1 MTLETFKKLILING
15 MDTRMEGVYLE
26 EQETTRRYFWVSEIT
41 KDRIIFTGGMKEP
54 MKIMDIVNT
63 EGEGERDL
71 IIDIPELGS
80 YIPIE
85 ITGFY
90 IDEVDDL
97 LINYKLKEKEEK

>member
-15 MDTRMEGVYLE
+15 MDSRMEGVFLE
-26 EQETTRRYFWVSEIT
+26 EQETTRYFWVSEIT
-41 KDRIIFTGGMKEP
+41 DDKIVFHGGANNP
-54 MKIMDIVNT
+54 MTIMDIVNT
-63 EGEGERDL
+63 EGEGEREI
-71 IIDIPELGS
+71 IIDLPRAHS

-97 LINYKLKEKEEK
+97 MVNYKLKEGK

>member
-15 MDTRMEGVYLE
+15 LDTRMEGVYLE
-26 EQETTRRYFWVSEIT
+26 EHETTRYFWVSKIT
-41 KDRIIFTGGMKEP
+41 KNRIVFTGDRDEP
-54 MKIMDIVNT
+54 MKIMDIINT
-63 EGEGERDL
+63 EGEGEREIVIL
-71 IIDIPELGS
+71 LPKSGS

-90 IDEVDDL
+90 IDDVDDL

>member
-15 MDTRMEGVYLE
+15 IDSRMEGVYLM
-26 EQETTRRYFWVSEIT
+26 EQETTRYFWVSRIT
-41 KDRIIFTGGMKEP
+41 EDQIVFHGGRDEP

-63 EGEGERDL
+63 EGEGEREV
-71 IIDIPELGS
+71 IIELHNLGS

-97 LINYKLKEKEEK
+97 LVNYKLKEKEGK

>member
-26 EQETTRRYFWVSEIT
+26 EQETTRYFWVSKIT
-41 KDRIIFTGGMKEP
+41 EDKIIFIGETDEP
-54 MKIMDIVNT
+54 MTIMDIVNT
-63 EGEGERDL
+63 EGEGEREV
-71 IIDIPELGS
+71 IIELHNLHS

-90 IDEVDDL
+90 IDEVNDL
-97 LINYKLKEKEEK
+97 MVNYKLKEEEGK